1 MLECRLKAESPSGV
15 VVLDLVEGGKHFQCE
30 LDLATGEARF
40 GIDGDLAD
48 HVFEYRAPSAILTIE
63 QDWAI
68 QKLELP

>member
-1 MLECRLKAESPSGV
+1 MSRGLGDVYKRQ
-15 VVLDLVEGGKHFQCE
+15 VEYFTFETTLQKSDEVGISY
-30 LDLATGEARF
+30 LF